1 MSIKEKLV
9 ACLQE
14 LKNTEYTN
22 KTLARASNAKA
33 EKTLNLIFQV
43 GRKRINFT
51 EEEKKNIG
59 NLVVDVIKPI
69 KINIVST
76 GCRDR
81 SRLDTSVLRKR
92 SALQFLIEDYA
103 HIPAKNTTLKNQLE
117 QVNIKESIK
126 ILDDLIDYWHDISD
140 SDEGK
145 TDPEDAGKSDM
156 PRTHTWW
163 SK

>member
-1 MSIKEKLV
+1 MSVREKLV
-9 ACLQE
+9 ACLRE

-22 KTLARASNAKA
+22 ATVARASNAKA
-33 EKTLNLIFQV
+33 EKTLHLIFQI

-76 GCRDR
+76 ASRAR
-81 SRLDTSVLRKR
+81 SRLDTSVLMKR

-103 HIPAKNTTLKNQLE
+103 DIPAKNTTLSNQLE
-117 QVNIKESIK
+117 QVNIKESIE
-126 ILDDLIDYWHDISD
+126 ILDDLIDYWHDLSD

-156 PRTHTWW
+156 PSTHIWW